1 MAVKTYPLTKPRV
14 LEYLKEHL
22 PGLETLGIR
31 NFRQLERLIAA
42 KEKLDL
48 QVPVVD
54 PVPPPERPVR
64 VIHAGHTVKV
74 PKPVVVVDTR
84 EQKGFAYTFKR
95 FPKWFAG
102 VERAKLRVGDY
113 SVKGMEARLAIERK
127 SLADLVNSVIGDRTR
142 FLAQCKCLAA
152 LERKAIVVEA
162 GLAQAKS
169 PYPESQAHPNAVVGT
184 LLALQER
191 WGIQVI
197 WCDNAELAEETVAH
211 ILSKH
216 YTLQW
221 LEDNK
226 LPRHFVDGDV

>member
-1 MAVKTYPLTKPRV
+1 MAVKTYPITKRRV
-14 LEYLKEHL
+14 LEFLKKQL
-22 PGLETLGIR
+22 PGLETTGIR
-31 NFRQLERLIAA
+31 NFRQLEMLVEQ
-42 KEKLDL
+42 KEEQGF
-48 QVPVVD
+48 QVPIVA

-64 VIHAGHTVKV
+64 VIHAGRTVNV
-74 PKPVVVVDTR
+74 PKPIVLVDTR
-84 EQKGFAYTFKR
+84 ERDGFAYNFAR

-102 VERAKLRVGDY
+102 VERAKLRAGDY
-113 SVKGMEARLAIERK
+113 SVKGLEHRLAIERK

-152 LERKAIVVEA
+152 LERKLIVVEA
-162 GLAQAKS
+162 GLTQVKS

-184 LLALQER
+184 LVALQER

-197 WCDNAELAEETVAH
+197 WCDTPELAEETAAH
-211 ILSKH
+211 ILSKQ

-221 LEDNK
+221 LKGNK

>member
-1 MAVKTYPLTKPRV
+1 MAVKTYPLTKRRV
-14 LEYLKEHL
+14 LEYLKTHL
-22 PGLETLGIR
+22 PALETLGIKS
-31 NFRQLERLIAA
+31 FRQLEELVQE
-42 KEKLDL
+42 KEDQDFQL
-48 QVPVVD
+48 PEVD

-84 EQKGFAYTFKR
+84 EQEGFAYDFGR

-102 VERAKLRVGDY
+102 VERAKLRAGDY
-113 SVKGMEARLAIERK
+113 SVKGMEHCLAIERK

-142 FLAQCKCLAA
+142 FLAQCKGLAS
-152 LERKAIVVEA
+152 LERKAIVIEA
-162 GLAQAKS
+162 SLAQVKS
-169 PYPESQAHPNAVVGT
+169 FYPESQAHPNAVVGT
-184 LLALQER
+184 LIALQER

-197 WCDNAELAEETVAH
+197 WCDTPELAEETVAH

-221 LEDNK
+221 LKDNK